1 MVPVLANNILIITS
15 PRACESSKTGCIL
28 VMHPVFMYYQD
39 YQTSSHIYVK
49 LLHLDT
55 YSSIITFMI
64 INIQNI
70 CIKYK
75 NSSLIKI

>member
-1 MVPVLANNILIITS
+1 MPLYIRHCEVYKVLCTFYNPEIPSI
-15 PRACESSKTGCIL
+15 
-28 VMHPVFMYYQD
+28 YYKD
-39 YQTSSHIYVK
+39 YKTSSNIYVK

-75 NSSLIKI
+75 NTSLIKI

>member
-1 MVPVLANNILIITS
+1 MVPVLANNTLTITS

-28 VMHPVFMYYQD
+28 VMHPVFAYYK
-39 YQTSSHIYVK
+39 TSSNIYVK

-55 YSSIITFMI
+55 HRSIITFMI